1 MLASLVAL
9 PDDLFVLL
17 RDRGAG
23 IRYGKPDGVT
33 AFGFQGDGNGI
44 AFRSMIDGIVEKIPE
59 YLTEL

>member
-17 RDRGAG
+17 GDRGAG
-23 IRYGKPDGVT
+23 ICYGKPDGVII
-33 AFGFQGDGNGI
+33 FEFQGDSDGTV
-44 AFRSMIDGIVEKIPE
+44 FRSMIDGVVEKIPE

>member
-44 AFRSMIDGIVEKIPE
+44 AFRSMIDGVVE
-59 YLTEL
+59 

>member
-23 IRYGKPDGVT
+23 IRYGKLDGVT
-33 AFGFQGDGNGI
+33 AFGLQGDGNGI
-44 AFRSMIDGIVEKIPE
+44 AFRSMIDGVVE
-59 YLTEL
+59 